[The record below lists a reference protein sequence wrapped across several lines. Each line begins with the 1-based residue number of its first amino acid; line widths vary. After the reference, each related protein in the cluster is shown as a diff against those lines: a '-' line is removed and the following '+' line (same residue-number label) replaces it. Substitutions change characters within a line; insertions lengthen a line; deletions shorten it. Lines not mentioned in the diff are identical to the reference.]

1 MRRYA
6 SAAAVHLLV
15 EPSSVAGGAII
26 LQESPSQRFSM
37 PGDDKS
43 SPESDGNS
51 SKIHLKWAKTPDF
64 MVQDTSDHVKNAIK
78 INPLIFSAIADEALL
93 NAKVNIAYHTMPA
106 TLDWNGSSW
115 DVGLCTKDG
124 LVQVRAS
131 VIIDCTGDANATK
144 IAGYQVLSP
153 DYCQPGTFSFHAT
166 GYQFDQIDFNELAN
180 DFYTAIQNGTLKLE
194 DVGWATTAPPDNPN
208 WVKSFFW
215 HFFGRQGKNT
225 NHISWINA
233 YSSERKTQMDIEGV
247 PRHRLFRFLKGRGLK
262 PTFNQSRNK
271 QGHGKLG
278 ESLEKLQSPKTTTLQ
293 GESSQAHLLQFL
305 PHRPPRPKMRT
316 HRRRSSQASCQLYQ
330 GALIPKNSANFL
342 GWDGS
347 SHLKSRKQRRI
358 RQHAWR
364 RTSRGSYQTMAV
376 KLNQQ
381 PRKSQSGNCDS
392 LRKQNAIVPS
402 IPDML
407 SARRLPLW
415 FSPRKPCFRAGRTR
429 IVHMS
434 PIGSL
439 KYLGAKSQSSSRR
452 ACPIAVNLHI
462 SP

>member
-1 MRRYA
+1 MNSYSIIVFGAGPSGICAAIHA
-6 SAAAVHLLV
+6 SNCGLSTLLV
-15 EPSSVAGGAII
+15 EPSSVAGGAITLAGVAVPALFNAWGRQVI
-26 LQESPSQRFSM
+26 AGIGWELVKNTLLEM
-37 PGDDKS
+37 GEK
-43 SPESDGNS
+43 
-51 SKIHLKWAKTPDF
+51 LPDF

-233 YSSERKTQMDIEGV
+233 YSSERKTQMDIEG
-247 PRHRLFRFLKGRGLK
+247 RASALRLFRFLKGRKGLENL
-262 PTFNQSRNK
+262 TFNQIAQQTGARETRRIV
-271 QGHGKLG
+271 G
-278 ESLEKLQSPKTTTLQ
+278 ETTVTEDDYTSGRIFPDAICYSFYPIDLHDPKCGLIVKPLKPGIVPTV
-293 GESSQAHLLQFL
+293 
-305 PHRPPRPKMRT
+305 PR
-316 HRRRSSQASCQLYQ
+316 

-342 GWDGS
+342 AAGRIIS
-347 SHLKSRKQRRI
+347 SERAANSALRI
-358 RQHAWR
+358 QA
-364 RTSRGSYQTMAV
+364 TCMATGQAAGAIAAMAV

-381 PRKSQSGNCDS
+381 PREIPIQAIHDS

-402 IPDML
+402 IP
-407 SARRLPLW
+407 
-415 FSPRKPCFRAGRTR
+415 
-429 IVHMS
+429 
-434 PIGSL
+434 
-439 KYLGAKSQSSSRR
+439 
-452 ACPIAVNLHI
+452 
-462 SP
+462 